1 MWDPLYSLTCED
13 HILLF
18 TDECEDQERSWQGP
32 IREIGSTEPH
42 PSTQNLVA
50 HRSYCYGHASE
61 KSQCPLCNIQLPRWR
76 AGQRGSDR
84 LPPTR
89 RVPGAVP
96 GAGVTA
102 PRGGLAVATAAI
114 DAGALQLDSVSIVGP
129 ERLPFAGC
137 VHPITPTFVCQ
148 ARQPKRPLARAVV
161 QILPRDH
168 AHHELICMKQEQN
181 QELAANQNNSSR

>member
-1 MWDPLYSLTCED
+1 MSVVIARTARVGSVWDPLYSLTCED

-96 GAGVTA
+96 GVGATT
-102 PRGGLAVATAAI
+102 PR
-114 DAGALQLDSVSIVGP
+114 
-129 ERLPFAGC
+129 R
-137 VHPITPTFVCQ
+137 
-148 ARQPKRPLARAVV
+148 RRPR
-161 QILPRDH
+161 R
-168 AHHELICMKQEQN
+168 HHELPPLPPGPRPRPLRPCVTARPRPCGRAS
-181 QELAANQNNSSR
+181 LPPTRRAAEPPGGAPAYARTRAREHVNE